1 VATEEIRTGE
11 LLAPKSKFAH
21 LEKRVDEFC
30 SFCEKVALRALL
42 FGCFIYE
49 AGKFVKGMLR

>member
-1 VATEEIRTGE
+1 VLIGGNLAGKLVA
-11 LLAPKSKFAH
+11 AKSKLVR

-30 SFCEKVALRALL
+30 SFCEKVALRSLL

-49 AGKFVKGMLR
+49 AGKFVAGMLR